1 MPRTR
6 IIANPLPEKDIIAFG
21 SAEEAWFWFIRSER
35 ARMEGARLSR
45 DASDTTRPC
54 EPDDIYRAVMR
65 LHQKRVIGRH
75 HLKTLARFGWRECP
89 PDSRV
94 RQEQYDVQLWD
105 DALDRLTTELKAKGI
120 VEHEQNTGQSA

>member
-6 IIANPLPEKDIIAFG
+6 VIANPLPEKDVVAFH

-35 ARMEGARLSR
+35 ARIEGATLNSEY
-45 DASDTTRPC
+45 STTTRPC
-54 EPDDIYRAVMR
+54 EPDDIYRAVIR
-65 LHQKRVIGRH
+65 LHQKRVIGQH

-89 PDSRV
+89 PDARV
-94 RQEQYDVQLWD
+94 RQEQRDVQLWD

-120 VEHEQNTGQSA
+120 VEHEQHVTQTG